1 MTKWSGCLAV
11 FAVALATGLGPAAR
25 AQGNCSPAL
34 GHPPLVQ
41 EGSLIAAINPTVA
54 PIQYIDDSGKLIG
67 LDVDL
72 GNEIAKRL
80 CLKMA
85 FQSTQFATMIPLLKE
100 GRIDM
105 IDSFMF
111 YTPDRAA
118 QVLMIPYGASTMAIV
133 VPKSNTDKID
143 GPEYFSG
150 KSFGVELGTVDYH
163 DAQTASAALQK
174 AGKPPIDIHT
184 FDTYATVLQALSA
197 GQVQGAFIGTE
208 EAYYYRNKGVDFF
221 RICPDRLRP
230 ACRGAGLQ
238 GASHRRRR
246 RQGDERHA
254 HGRDLRQDFQAIR
267 TLRAAGAVQDNQWPD
282 PGSELHGAAPITAAS
297 IWTGAG
303 ADMKAP
309 DDPAASDRRILSGTT
324 PGAATPAPPLQRT
337 GSTRPENR
345 PA

>member
-54 PIQYIDDSGKLIG
+54 PIQYIDDSGKLVG

-118 QVLMIPYGASTMAIV
+118 QVLLIPYGASTMAIV

-221 RICPDRLRP
+221 RIALTGYDPHAEALAFKEP
-230 ACRGAGLQ
+230 AIA
-238 GASHRRRR
+238 
-246 RQGDERHA
+246 D
-254 HGRDLRQDFQAIR
+254 
-267 TLRAAGAVQDNQWPD
+267 AVAKVMNDMHTDGTFDKIFKPYGHCVL
-282 PGSELHGAAPITAAS
+282 PGPYKITSGPI
-297 IWTGAG
+297 
-303 ADMKAP
+303 
-309 DDPAASDRRILSGTT
+309 
-324 PGAATPAPPLQRT
+324 PAPNCTAQPQ
-337 GSTRPENR
+337 
-345 PA
+345 